1 MIVHG
6 SSHGLAY
13 FICTISASLIV
24 GLLSR
29 YVPSVLR
36 SLEGFSSSVLAVTG
50 LDGVG
55 LVHMNIL
62 LLGGALAFIWGAA
75 FKHLHRDENK

>member
-1 MIVHG
+1 MIIHG

-13 FICTISASLIV
+13 FICTISAALIV
-24 GLLSR
+24 GLISR

-36 SLEGFSSSVLAVTG
+36 SLEGVSSMVLAVTG
-50 LDGVG
+50 INGVA

-62 LLGGALAFIWGAA
+62 LLGGLLAFVWGAA
-75 FKHLHRDENK
+75 FKQLHRDG